1 MQNRRGMKDRKKVR
15 RDPRLPSLSPP
26 ILNCSSARFSDALQS
41 LNLRWEGVSE
51 ISRADCLLTLL
62 LTPILQIGKPSLGIL
77 GNHSGFSG
85 SGIPSLGPPVR
96 APCKAGTEPL
106 GVRLSSSRSQVQG
119 FPFHGLVIA
128 STEVLP
134 ASGSLSRHAQ
144 WHGVPVPPV
153 ASGHLSPHPA
163 MASGPWQLGLSFPF
177 TCVLYLHPGSLP
189 ATGQEPDTL

>member
-77 GNHSGFSG
+77 GNYSGFSG

-128 STEVLP
+128 STHLRRFCLLQVPCLDML
-134 ASGSLSRHAQ
+134 SGMVCRYRPWSRDICLLTLL
-144 WHGVPVPPV
+144 WPV
-153 ASGHLSPHPA
+153 A
-163 MASGPWQLGLSFPF
+163 
-177 TCVLYLHPGSLP
+177 PGS
-189 ATGQEPDTL
+189 